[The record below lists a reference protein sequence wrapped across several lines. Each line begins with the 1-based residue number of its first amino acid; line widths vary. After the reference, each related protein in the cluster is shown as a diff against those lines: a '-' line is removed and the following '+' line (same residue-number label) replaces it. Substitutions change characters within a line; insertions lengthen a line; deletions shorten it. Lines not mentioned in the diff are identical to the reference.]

1 MKDDKGTLIDDDTK
15 KLSFLVLFL
24 GIVVAVLFGLESM

>member
-15 KLSFLVLFL
+15 KLSFVVIFL
-24 GIVVAVLFGLESM
+24 SLVVAMLFGLESM